1 LLFSM
6 DVIIT
11 DYLRYR
17 AKQREFRL
25 DIIEDVIRNTKE
37 RYIDMATGRKV
48 AVGRH
53 EDKLVMIP
61 YEIKN
66 NLIIPVTIHA
76 TTRQQ
81 IKFRIK
87 IGRFV
92 YE

>member
-1 LLFSM
+1 M
-6 DVIIT
+6 DVKIT

-17 AKQREFRL
+17 AKQRGFRL
-25 DIIEDVIRNTKE
+25 DIIEDIISNPKE

-66 NLIIPVTIHA
+66 DLITPVTIHA

-87 IGRFV
+87 VGRFV